1 MRLIKAEEMLLIAS
15 ADCKSWGRLGRMP
28 SETMV
33 EASRRIRECLLEI
46 LEFGE

>member
-1 MRLIKAEEMLLIAS
+1 MQLIKAEEMLLIAS
-15 ADCKSWGRLGRMP
+15 ADCKSWGPLGRMP

-33 EASRRIRECLLEI
+33 EALRWIRKCLLGI